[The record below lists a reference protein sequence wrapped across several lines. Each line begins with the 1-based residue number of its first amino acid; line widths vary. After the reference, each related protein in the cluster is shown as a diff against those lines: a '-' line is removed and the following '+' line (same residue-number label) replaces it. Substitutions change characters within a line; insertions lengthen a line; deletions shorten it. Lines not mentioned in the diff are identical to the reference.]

1 MSPQSLLTPDKT
13 RKRRTLEAAVLYESP
28 FTDRTPRGPDGL
40 FARPQVDAML
50 EVLRGVRAT
59 AVV

>member
-1 MSPQSLLTPDKT
+1 M
-13 RKRRTLEAAVLYESP
+13 LYESP